1 MVVVAGQH
9 NLTVYEVNLKVDSI
23 KPWASSYFDQPIVGV
38 EILNET
44 TFYVYHE
51 EFVEVVN
58 S

>member
-51 EFVEVVN
+51 
-58 S
+58 